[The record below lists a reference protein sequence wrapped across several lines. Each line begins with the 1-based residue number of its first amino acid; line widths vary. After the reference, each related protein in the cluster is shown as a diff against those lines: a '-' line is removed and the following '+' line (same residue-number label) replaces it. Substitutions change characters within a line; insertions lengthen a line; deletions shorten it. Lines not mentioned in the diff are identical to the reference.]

1 MQTISVITLC
11 VAAAASAAPLAVRQ
25 TIVGQ
30 PELGSSSVNGPS
42 ALSNP
47 TINNGAL
54 SEGSLDSSTS
64 FDGAVFVNPMGNSL
78 TDINSNTNLHDNI
91 LENPNFNVA
100 SNTEGPAVVGN
111 NNQVFP
117 ALGGNQHVVFRRQ
130 VPIDA
135 SSVNAPAAIN
145 DPTVNNGA
153 FSQGTTDADLSF
165 DGANVQNPVGN
176 TLAQVNDN
184 TEVADNNFV
193 DPNWNTISNNN
204 GPAVAGNGN
213 TVVPINNEG
222 MIVNL
227 DPGFLD
233 AQRAQQAALIHQFVH
248 PGLF

>member
-1 MQTISVITLC
+1 MRTISVIALC
-11 VAAAASAAPLAVRQ
+11 VAAASAAPLAVRQ

-30 PELGSSSVNGPS
+30 PGLGSSSVNGAS

-47 TINNGAL
+47 IVNNGAL
-54 SEGSLDSSTS
+54 AMGSLDSSTS
-64 FDGAVFVNPMGNSL
+64 FDGAAIVNPIGNSM
-78 TDINSNTNLHDNI
+78 TDVNSNTNLHDNI
-91 LENPNFNVA
+91 LENPNFNIA
-100 SNTEGPAVVGN
+100 SNTDGPAVVGN

-117 ALGGNQHVVFRRQ
+117 ALGGSQHIVFKRQ
-130 VPIDA
+130 MPVDV

-153 FSQGTTDADLSF
+153 LSQGTTDADLSF
-165 DGANVQNPVGN
+165 DGASVQNPVGN

-184 TEVADNNFV
+184 TEIADNNFV

-204 GPAVAGNGN
+204 GPAVAGNDN
-213 TVVPINNEG
+213 TVIPINNEG

-227 DPGFLD
+227 DPGFLA
-233 AQRAQQAALIHQFVH
+233 AQQAQQAALIRQFIH